1 MSKRILGALAVLF
14 GLAAATAPDA
24 SAQLTMS
31 QVTAVQRCQDA
42 LDLQGRLLVSKAQTA
57 LEGCSSAKLAPVL
70 KDDNGLITPARFTTD
85 NNRATATCNRLLDGI
100 ATQTTTMIN
109 AVIRSCG
116 PVEALILA
124 PDPPPVGDPL
134 GLVDIWGATT
144 VVELAG
150 LVCGEAL
157 TEVFFIAEGK
167 IPRGLAIAI
176 TDPDISPSKDIDL
189 RCDF

>member
-1 MSKRILGALAVLF
+1 MSMRILGALAVF
-14 GLAAATAPDA
+14 CGLAAAAAPDA

-42 LDLQGRLLVSKAQTA
+42 LNLQGRLLVSKAQSG

-70 KDDNGLITPARFTTD
+70 KDDNGVITPARFTSD

-109 AVIRSCG
+109 AVVRSCG

-124 PDPPPVGDPL
+124 PEDPL

-157 TEVFFIAEGK
+157 TEVFFLAEGK
-167 IPRGLAIAI
+167 IPRGLEIAI

>member
-1 MSKRILGALAVLF
+1 MSMRILGALAVVC
-14 GLAAATAPDA
+14 GLAAATAPAA
-24 SAQLTMS
+24 SAQLTLP
-31 QVTAVQRCQDA
+31 QVTAVKRCQDA
-42 LDLQGRLLVSKAQTA
+42 LNLHGRLLVAKAQSA
-57 LEGCSSAKLAPVL
+57 IEGCASAKLLPVL
-70 KDDNGLITPARFTTD
+70 KDDNGLITPERFITD
-85 NNRATATCNRLLDGI
+85 NNTATNTCNRLLNTV

-109 AVIRSCG
+109 AVVRACG
-116 PVEALILA
+116 PVEALVLA
-124 PDPPPVGDPL
+124 PDPPPDGDPL

>member
-1 MSKRILGALAVLF
+1 MSMRILGALAVF
-14 GLAAATAPDA
+14 CGLMAATAPDA
-24 SAQLTMS
+24 SAELTMT

-42 LDLQGRLLVSKAQTA
+42 LDLQGRLLVAKAQSGF
-57 LEGCSSAKLAPVL
+57 EGCFSAKLAPVL
-70 KDDNGLITPARFTTD
+70 KDDNGLITPARFTSD
-85 NNRATATCNRLLDGI
+85 NNRATTTCNTRLNGI

-109 AVIRSCG
+109 AVIRACG

-134 GLVDIWGATT
+134 GLVSVWGAAS
-144 VVELAG
+144 VEELAG

-157 TEVFFIAEGK
+157 TEALFMAEGK
-167 IPRGLAIAI
+167 IPRGLDISIA
-176 TDPDISPSKDIDL
+176 DPDISPTKDIDA